1 MKKKRITAFLIAIVT
16 TVAVHSQ
23 VKVIQPQSIIPMP
36 KITVE
41 KWEELS
47 NQYGDDSEELSK
59 YDGITIYDD
68 LYSGKCS
75 WYCGGEVKSVTAS
88 SCLPPVKGFNYKGE
102 NAHDFSHESV
112 WATKGKGIGESL
124 TYTFEGKCPRITTVN
139 ILNGHVKSESA
150 WKANSRVKK
159 LRVWYN
165 DKPYAILA
173 LEDSRSLQS
182 FDVGVLGYNDS
193 SKPDWTLKFEIMEVY
208 PGSKYGDTVIAEL
221 YFDGIDVH

>member
-1 MKKKRITAFLIAIVT
+1 MKKKHIIAIVF
-16 TVAVHSQ
+16 AVIATMAVQ
-23 VKVIQPQSIIPMP
+23 AQEKVIHPQSINKMP
-36 KITVE
+36 KISVE
-41 KWEELS
+41 KWEKLS
-47 NQYGDDSEELSK
+47 IQYGDDSEELRK
-59 YDGITIYDD
+59 YGDITIYDD

-182 FDVGVLGYNDS
+182 FDMGVLGYNDS

>member
-16 TVAVHSQ
+16 TMAVHSQ
-23 VKVIQPQSIIPMP
+23 VKVIQPQNIILMP

-165 DKPYAILA
+165 GKPYAILA

-193 SKPDWTLKFEIMEVY
+193 TKPDWTLKFEIMEVY